1 MDERQGTEK
10 AQTPVIADL
19 SQHRPI
25 STRSRVVGENPHVN
39 QAKDVERLK
48 ASHEAALRAKDEAE
62 ARLKEAFNNLPP
74 ENSESDQPDQNA
86 LRTSPPV
93 NPQQLQSDLSLLATA
108 GKVVDETIVGGYK
121 FRMHTLTTTENNEA
135 IAAASFANDQLLK
148 INQLQLSILSRAI
161 DSVNGVP
168 LENLYTSPVG
178 EKLARAQKRE
188 SVVGSW
194 QQSLTTELFNFYDGM
209 LQRSNAAFRAVTEQ
223 GDLLKN

>member
-1 MDERQGTEK
+1 MDARQGTEK

-39 QAKDVERLK
+39 QAQDTERLK

-62 ARLKEAFNNLPP
+62 ARLKEAYHNLPP
-74 ENSESDQPDQNA
+74 ETESSEPDHSDQNA

-108 GKVVDETIVGGYK
+108 GKVVDETIVGGFK
-121 FRMHTLTTTENNEA
+121 FKMHTLTTTENNEA
-135 IAAASFANDQLLK
+135 IAAASFASDQLLK
-148 INQLQLSILSRAI
+148 VQQIQLSILARAV
-161 DSVNGVP
+161 DAVNGVP
-168 LENLYTSPVG
+168 LENLYTGS
-178 EKLARAQKRE
+178 EKFGKAQKRE
-188 SVVGSW
+188 WMVGSW
-194 QQSLTTELFNFYDGM
+194 QQALTTELFNFYDSM

-223 GDLLKN
+223 SDLLKN

>member
-1 MDERQGTEK
+1 MERQGTEK
-10 AQTPVIADL
+10 AQTPIIEDF
-19 SQHRPI
+19 SQHRPV
-25 STRSRVVGENPHVN
+25 STRSRVAGENPHVN

-48 ASHEAALRAKDEAE
+48 ASHEAALRAKEEAE
-62 ARLKEAFNNLPP
+62 ARLKEAYNNLP
-74 ENSESDQPDQNA
+74 SEESSEPDQNA

-108 GKVVDETIVGGYK
+108 GKVVDETIVGGFK
-121 FRMHTLTTTENNEA
+121 FKMHTLTTIENNEA

-148 INQLQLSILSRAI
+148 INQIQLSILARAI

-168 LENLYTSPVG
+168 LENLYANPTG
-178 EKLARAQKRE
+178 EKLSRVQRRE
-188 SVVGSW
+188 AVVGSW